1 MMHALPFRSTGT
13 VTSGILDLVHGDL
26 VSMPVASAS
35 GYHYFVAFHDNAS
48 GFHAAYLLRKK
59 SDTFAAFTNFHA
71 WAEQQTGRKL
81 RAFHDDKGGEFIGN
95 EWSALFS
102 RLGVQRRHTTRNH
115 PQQNGV
121 AERANRTIV
130 EAIAAALAESGLPHS
145 FWAECL
151 ASFIHVWNRLPSSST
166 AARATATTPYE
177 LWFGRKPDL
186 AHLRVWGCRAYA
198 HVQRDKRSK
207 LDWHMVPCIFIGY
220 PDDFRGWKFWDP
232 ASKRSFVSERSEF
245 DERYFPLSKLNA
257 GVPRLVPL
265 SPSSPITEDDGP
277 TFPSLDAQPS
287 NRDAPELPLQP
298 VKQVRFLVNYPGQPP
313 GHGGQ
318 PRPDPTKSVT
328 RHG

>member
-151 ASFIHVWNRLPSSST
+151 ASFIHVWN
-166 AARATATTPYE
+166 
-177 LWFGRKPDL
+177 
-186 AHLRVWGCRAYA
+186 
-198 HVQRDKRSK
+198 
-207 LDWHMVPCIFIGY
+207 
-220 PDDFRGWKFWDP
+220 
-232 ASKRSFVSERSEF
+232 
-245 DERYFPLSKLNA
+245 
-257 GVPRLVPL
+257 
-265 SPSSPITEDDGP
+265 
-277 TFPSLDAQPS
+277 
-287 NRDAPELPLQP
+287 
-298 VKQVRFLVNYPGQPP
+298 
-313 GHGGQ
+313 
-318 PRPDPTKSVT
+318 
-328 RHG
+328 